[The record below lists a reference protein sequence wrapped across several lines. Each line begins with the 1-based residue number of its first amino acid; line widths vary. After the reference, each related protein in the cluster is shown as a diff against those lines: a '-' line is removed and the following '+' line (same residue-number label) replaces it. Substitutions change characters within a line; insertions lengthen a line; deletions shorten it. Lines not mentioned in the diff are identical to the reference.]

1 MEYGQI
7 SLPSKQESGQSCL
20 RSESYI
26 LNLRQWSSSRVSCI
40 ENSKVLPVPLL
51 FFLFSLFFL
60 LLGAFS
66 RKSSD
71 MMTSAS
77 IHNRIDGVHFYLP
90 LLFYKIL
97 YPLLLSVFFRLAFS
111 PPLITNTE
119 NCFWSILWCN
129 ANFYVSFNWWLDFLF
144 HSIPINLNMHYR
156 VQIKLVL

>member
-1 MEYGQI
+1 MVKFPCQANKKEDSHVWDLKVTFSIWGSDDHLECHALKI
-7 SLPSKQESGQSCL
+7 
-20 RSESYI
+20 
-26 LNLRQWSSSRVSCI
+26 RQCFQF
-40 ENSKVLPVPLL
+40 LLL

-66 RKSSD
+66 RKSSH

-97 YPLLLSVFFRLAFS
+97 YPLLLSVFLRLAFS

-144 HSIPINLNMHYR
+144 HSIPINLNMHDR